1 MFCVWWNTKGLVH
14 FELLDTGQKITTQLY
29 SREINRVCQALRH
42 KRVDT
47 SKTAFL
53 QISARP
59 HIAKITQHKIE
70 ELGWEL
76 VPHPPYSPD
85 LASSNYHLFRSM
97 QHFLED
103 KKFKNSEEVK
113 IWVSS
118 YFDSRSASIFANW
131 IHSLRDRCQTVIHAN
146 RKYTLN

>member
-1 MFCVWWNTKGLVH
+1 MH
-14 FELLDTGQKITTQLY
+14 FEPLNPGQKITTQLY
-29 SREINRVCQALRH
+29 SQELNRVCQALRR

-47 SKTAFL
+47 SKTTFL
-53 QISARP
+53 QISVRP

-76 VPHPPYSPD
+76 LPHPPYSPD
-85 LASSNYHLFRSM
+85 LAPSDYHLFRSM
-97 QHFLED
+97 QHFLEE

-118 YFDSRSASIFANW
+118 YFDSRPAGFFADG
-131 IHSLRDRCQTVIHAN
+131 IHSLRDRWRTVIDAN
-146 RKYTLN
+146 GEYTLD